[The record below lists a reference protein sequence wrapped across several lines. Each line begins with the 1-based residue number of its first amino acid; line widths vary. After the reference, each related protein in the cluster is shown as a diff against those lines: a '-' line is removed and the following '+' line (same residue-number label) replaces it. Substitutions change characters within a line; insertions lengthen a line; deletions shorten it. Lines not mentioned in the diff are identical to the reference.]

1 MSIFKFIQKRG
12 FTGRYT
18 IVHEFCRSFKQTEAH
33 KATVREN
40 TRQDF
45 NFLAEAFKYTGSV
58 PREIWFDNMATIVDW
73 NGSSFIQ
80 TKFNSRFLSYANDA
94 TFKRI
99 TYRLFRPQTKDLSKL

>member
-18 IVHEFCRSFKQTEAH
+18 IIHEFCRSFKQTEAH

-58 PREIWFDNMATIVDW
+58 PREIWFDNMATIVD
-73 NGSSFIQ
+73 
-80 TKFNSRFLSYANDA
+80 
-94 TFKRI
+94 
-99 TYRLFRPQTKDLSKL
+99 